1 MEKQL
6 INFFLFAFILCFI
19 GVQSSTQYI
28 DRGTTSGFI
37 PYQLRDK
44 VITTKNQ
51 ETTTYSKW
59 IEKGSYN
66 NKNSKS
72 AHTFSYSYSETNSRS
87 FSLGAGVTKSV
98 LSAEVNLS
106 IGGELS
112 WSKTDSF
119 SGSAQVPANKVAHAF
134 IRTKIVTTKFK
145 HRIQKQKTD
154 IKGTWQNNGSEVT
167 TYSTVISK
175 TPQIKIDILN
185 N

>member
-1 MEKQL
+1 MEKKL
-6 INFFLFAFILCFI
+6 INFFLLAFILCYI

-28 DRGTTSGFI
+28 DRGSTTGFI
-37 PYQLRDK
+37 PYQLRDR

-51 ETTTYSKW
+51 ESTTYSIW
-59 IEKGSYN
+59 VEKGSYN
-66 NKNSKS
+66 NKENS
-72 AHTFSYSYSETNSRS
+72 APQTFSYSYSETNSRS

-112 WSKTDSF
+112 WSKTESF
-119 SGSAQVPANKVAHAF
+119 TGSATVPANKVAHAY
-134 IRTKIVTTKFK
+134 IRTKIVTTEFK
-145 HRIQKQKTD
+145 HRIQRQKTD
-154 IKGTWQNNGSEVT
+154 ITGTWQNSGTET
-167 TYSTVISK
+167 TSYSTIISK